1 MLDISYILCLF
12 RCLSCHWIFS
22 PLPCLLRYRI
32 KHKKV
37 DIRALKK
44 WSRQILSG
52 LVYLHGHD
60 PPIIHRDL
68 KCDNIFVNGNQGEVK
83 IGDLGLATIL
93 DNARSAHSIIGNQF
107 SCVTLCLFIWICS
120 WIFLM
125 LSLSFHRHT
134 GIHGA
139 RTLWWRI
146 QWACRHLCIWDVFT
160 RACYIW
166 VPILWMLQ
174 CSTDIQESFRC

>member
-1 MLDISYILCLF
+1 MSRTSRSFQMPKLSLSISPIMV
-12 RCLSCHWIFS
+12 FS
-22 PLPCLLRYRI
+22 FRYRI
-32 KHKKV
+32 KHRKV

-93 DNARSAHSIIGNQF
+93 DNARSAHSIIGKQF
-107 SCVTLCLFIWICS
+107 LNLLFFILYLKFWED
-120 WIFLM
+120 IFHVA
-125 LSLSFHRHT
+125 SVS
-134 GIHGA
+134 
-139 RTLWWRI
+139 
-146 QWACRHLCIWDVFT
+146 
-160 RACYIW
+160 
-166 VPILWMLQ
+166 
-174 CSTDIQESFRC
+174 S